1 MTGENVEKCPV
12 CGNAITE
19 RLTIGAR
26 FTCIGCRSEFLV
38 KWNRDKR
45 DYRYVNLADR
55 GKGEP
60 LRLPRGSVRALLLI
74 SISLI
79 CWVLLI
85 WGREVPNYLLNLVL
99 VMIGYYFAFRV
110 AQPSKATSREVVDKE
125 AKHPLHL
132 PRGYVRWIV
141 VGGFMIALVVL
152 VATGRIAR
160 HDHIE
165 FYFILTGLVIG
176 YLARKTRSDWLKFE
190 TPVFFKHAK
199 ALLLL
204 LIAAFL
210 MVLFFGGLADM
221 VHPLP
226 IRLSIAV
233 IGFYFGSRD

>member
-1 MTGENVEKCPV
+1 MTGENSERCPV
-12 CGNAITE
+12 CGTVISE

-26 FTCIGCRSEFLV
+26 FTCTRCGSEFLV
-38 KWNRDKR
+38 KWNRDER

-55 GKGEP
+55 GRGEP
-60 LRLPRGSVRALLLI
+60 LGLPRGSVRALLLL

-110 AQPSKATSREVVDKE
+110 AQPVNGPSREVMDKE

-141 VGGFMIALVVL
+141 VGGFLAALMVL
-152 VATGRIAR
+152 IATGRIVG

-165 FYFILTGLVIG
+165 FYFILSGLVVG

-190 TPVFFKHAK
+190 TPSFFGHAK

-210 MVLFFGGLADM
+210 MVIFFADLADTM
-221 VHPLP
+221 HPLP
-226 IRLSIAV
+226 VRLSIAV